1 MSFATAAMTMKGAGA
16 IKSVV
21 GGYYGAASQKSS
33 LNLAADLDE
42 INARIS
48 ERAAQ
53 GELLRGE
60 REYQASR
67 LRTAALKSRQR
78 VAMAANGIDLSEGTA
93 VNVLASTDYI
103 GEVDANEIRANA
115 VKAAWGYRT
124 QAANSMNSATL
135 RRASAS
141 GINPLASAFSA
152 ALVSGADLAA
162 THVAFVKNGA
172 YDKPSTGGAPK
183 LGSYEVN
190 ADYSLP
196 SSPSVGLKKSTGF
209 NW

>member
-1 MSFATAAMTMKGAGA
+1 MSFATAAMFMKGAGA
-16 IKSVV
+16 INSVV

-33 LNLAADLDE
+33 LELAADLDE

-93 VNVLASTDYI
+93 VNVLTSTDYI

-124 QAANSMNSATL
+124 QASNSLSSATM

-141 GINPLASAFSA
+141 GINPTMSAFSNA
-152 ALVSGADLAA
+152 AVAGADFYFSGRKLGMFKTDIEKANE
-162 THVAFVKNGA
+162 TSDPIQSMNKSRGWTETQ
-172 YDKPSTGGAPK
+172 DEKPS
-183 LGSYEVN
+183 
-190 ADYSLP
+190 
-196 SSPSVGLKKSTGF
+196 GLF
-209 NW
+209 W

>member
-16 IKSVV
+16 INSVV
-21 GGYYGAASQKSS
+21 GSYYAASSQKRS
-33 LNLAADLDE
+33 LNLQADLDD

-48 ERAAQ
+48 EQAAQ

-124 QAANSMNSATL
+124 QAANSMNSATM

-141 GINPLASAFSA
+141 GINPGMSAFSNA
-152 ALVSGADLAA
+152 V
-162 THVAFVKNGA
+162 VAGTDF
-172 YDKPSTGGAPK
+172 YLTGKK
-183 LGSYEVN
+183 LGYFKTDVEKAN
-190 ADYSLP
+190 EAADPIKALGDSR
-196 SSPSVGLKKSTGF
+196 T
-209 NW
+209 WWD

>member
-1 MSFATAAMTMKGAGA
+1 MSFATAAMYMKGAGA
-16 IKSVV
+16 TNSVI
-21 GGYYGAASQKSS
+21 GGFYGAASQKSS
-33 LNLAADLDE
+33 LELAADLDE

-67 LRTAALKSRQR
+67 LRAAALKSRQR

-124 QAANSMNSATL
+124 QAANSMNSSTV

-141 GINPLASAFSA
+141 GINPTMTAFSN
-152 ALVSGADLAA
+152 ALVAGADLA
-162 THVAFVKNGA
+162 T
-172 YDKPSTGGAPK
+172 
-183 LGSYEVN
+183 SYR
-190 ADYSLP
+190 
-196 SSPSVGLKKSTGF
+196 GLKEKGAFDSDITAANKSTDPIASLGKSRS
-209 NW
+209 WWDS

>member
-1 MSFATAAMTMKGAGA
+1 MSFATAAMYMKGAGA
-16 IKSVV
+16 INSVV
-21 GGYYGAASQKSS
+21 GGYYSAASQKSS
-33 LNLAADLDE
+33 LDLQADLDE

-78 VAMAANGIDLSEGTA
+78 VAMAANGVDLSEGTA

-124 QAANSMNSATL
+124 QAANSLNSATI

-141 GINPLASAFSA
+141 GINPTMSAFSN
-152 ALVSGADLAA
+152 ALVAGADLA
-162 THVAFVKNGA
+162 TSYRSLKEKGAFDSDITTANKTTDPIA
-172 YDKPSTGGAPK
+172 S
-183 LGSYEVN
+183 LG
-190 ADYSLP
+190 
-196 SSPSVGLKKSTGF
+196 KSRS
-209 NW
+209 WWD